1 MRNSVY
7 IQRIESL
14 QHLSTE
20 EDYYKFLGYMSL
32 KNEIIRLSDLARELE
47 EDRDQ
52 KVKDLITMEES
63 IGEMTL
69 TYLKI
74 IEEKGKNQQIDFEQ
88 SYSQINL
95 TREEMLNR
103 KNVR

>member
-1 MRNSVY
+1 M
-7 IQRIESL
+7 
-14 QHLSTE
+14 
-20 EDYYKFLGYMSL
+20 
-32 KNEIIRLSDLARELE
+32 
-47 EDRDQ
+47 
-52 KVKDLITMEES
+52 KDLIAMEES

-95 TREEMLNR
+95 TREDMVNR
-103 KNVR
+103 KNVRELKKEN

>member
-1 MRNSVY
+1 
-7 IQRIESL
+7 
-14 QHLSTE
+14 
-20 EDYYKFLGYMSL
+20 MSL

>member
-1 MRNSVY
+1 M
-7 IQRIESL
+7 
-14 QHLSTE
+14 T
-20 EDYYKFLGYMSL
+20 L
-32 KNEIIRLSDLARELE
+32 KNEIIRLADLAKDLE
-47 EDRDQ
+47 DDRDA
-52 KVKDLITMEES
+52 KVKDLIAMEES

-74 IEEKGKNQQIDFEQ
+74 IEEKGKNEHVDFEQ

-95 TREEMLNR
+95 TREEMLHR